1 MMTGKFWPPIRRL
14 IWQKAEQ
21 MFQEEQMRTM
31 GEDWKAITPE
41 RKELRQAGYFYEA
54 KILVLRELWYQK
66 KGMEEKHG
74 VF

>member
-1 MMTGKFWPPIRRL
+1 MNKGKFWPPVRRL

-41 RKELRQAGYFYEA
+41 RRELREKGLFHEA
-54 KILVLRELWYQK
+54 KLIMLREIHQA
-66 KGMEEKHG
+66 EKEG
-74 VF
+74 KQNGTF